1 MAQGAID
8 VNRMIGRLL
17 IVDGR
22 NDSESEEY
30 FDMVNAIFR
39 VWKAKEYLNEEGD
52 IEELFCDYTNDEL
65 YSQICISEGNKM
77 SIIDGPV
84 KFKDGTVFDEPQG
97 GWVLSNFL
105 EMIENYELMRRLK
118 KVNYFLGGIDNK
130 NVLFDGIEKVG
141 DYFVINW
148 GS

>member
-22 NDSESEEY
+22 NDLESEEY

-65 YSQICISEGNKM
+65 SSEICISEGKEM

-84 KFKDGTVFDEPQG
+84 KFKEPEFNPDKVSVTATDERSIFPVFETVM
-97 GWVLSNFL
+97 V
-105 EMIENYELMRRLK
+105 
-118 KVNYFLGGIDNK
+118 
-130 NVLFDGIEKVG
+130 
-141 DYFVINW
+141 
-148 GS
+148 